1 MAFLRVLEGFR
12 ASLASS
18 PALPTRLLLA
28 LLGASL
34 TILGLSWNHFWP
46 SWGRVEVVLGST
58 NQPIMIGCFPGGHFG
73 VCWGHVGPFWAIF
86 GYGAL
91 TGLVK
96 SWARASLGFR
106 LSAYEVRTQY

>member
-1 MAFLRVLEGFR
+1 MAFPRVLEGFR

-34 TILGLSWNHFWP
+34 PILGLSWNHFWP

-58 NQPIMIGCFPGGHFG
+58 KQPIMIRLFSGRPFWGMLGPCWAVWGCLGAVVESSWGCVGP
-73 VCWGHVGPFWAIF
+73 CWGN
-86 GYGAL
+86 
-91 TGLVK
+91 
-96 SWARASLGFR
+96 LG
-106 LSAYEVRTQY
+106 SS